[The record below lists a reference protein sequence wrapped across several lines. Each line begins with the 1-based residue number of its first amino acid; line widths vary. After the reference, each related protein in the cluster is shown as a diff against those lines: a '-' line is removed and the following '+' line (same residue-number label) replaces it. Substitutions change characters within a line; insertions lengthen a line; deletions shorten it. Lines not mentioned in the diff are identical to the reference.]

1 MENKIIKKELALSL
15 IDLNEGQIEGL
26 PKNPREW
33 TITDVERLAA
43 SIEETPELLDA
54 RGVIVYPYKGRYVAI
69 GGNLRITALRHS
81 GAKKI
86 PCVVLPK
93 CTMVEKLKE
102 IAIKDNGSF
111 GQWDEKLLMDD
122 WSGMP
127 FAEWGIDV
135 FELSSDEKDEDKRE
149 VTKDDRNEFSI
160 KLEAREFEFVN
171 MRLREI
177 NSVPEQAFLSLIR
190 GGEGDE
196 EDE

>member
-1 MENKIIKKELALSL
+1 MKKELDLLL
-15 IDLNEGQIEGL
+15 IDLNEGQVEGL

-54 RGVIVYPYKGRYVAI
+54 RGVIVYPHKGRYVAI
-69 GGNLRITALRHS
+69 GGNLRITALRS
-81 GAKKI
+81 LGAKKV

-93 CTMVEKLKE
+93 STTVDKLKE

-111 GQWDEKLLMDD
+111 GQWDEKLLVDD
-122 WSGMP
+122 WSGTP

-135 FELSSDEKDEDKRE
+135 FELASDDKDDDKKE
-149 VTKDDRNEFSI
+149 VQKDDRGEFSI

-171 MRLREI
+171 KRLREI

-190 GGEGDE
+190 GWKGDE
-196 EDE
+196 EDD